1 MNRSSLYRRYFSLVA
16 IYMVVLQ
23 ALLLPLSVAAGA
35 LPGEGPCISSTAD
48 THKPAGHETGCPCA
62 AGCGTQCCAQG
73 VAAAAPG
80 ATVYDP
86 KYAWRLTPI
95 LELEAAAQ
103 AATRHPQ
110 IPRAPPL
117 A

>member
-1 MNRSSLYRRYFSLVA
+1 MNRSSPYRRLFSLAA
-16 IYMVVLQ
+16 IYVVVLQ
-23 ALLLPLSVAAGA
+23 ALLLPLAVAAGG
-35 LPGEGPCISSTAD
+35 LPGDGPCLSSSAD
-48 THKPAGHETGCPCA
+48 THGPVGNETGCPCA

-73 VAAAAPG
+73 ASAAAPG

-95 LELEAAAQ
+95 PDLEAAPQ

-110 IPRAPPL
+110 IPRAPPV